1 MAINMMCTNSKCI
14 NYWEDNC
21 AKNLNEER
29 IEING
34 DGECETFEAGISPWY
49 EKEEEM
55 INVK

>member
-49 EKEEEM
+49 GIEGEIK
-55 INVK
+55 